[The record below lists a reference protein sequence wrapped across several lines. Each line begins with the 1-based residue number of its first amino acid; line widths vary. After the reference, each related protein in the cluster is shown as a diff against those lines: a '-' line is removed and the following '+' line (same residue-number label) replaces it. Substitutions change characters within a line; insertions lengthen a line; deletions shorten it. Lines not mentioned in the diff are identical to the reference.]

1 MIGRSGL
8 DSKKR
13 TKYRQLK
20 LRTNHQRVS
29 DSGSIVH
36 RVIIFL
42 GLVVLLILL
51 TKSIPYILNHLSKGA
66 EDELQSLNDE
76 DGSRFYLPLSGGEVV
91 HHSYYSLSY
100 IEKHELS
107 EWVCYELTRESLR
120 LPRVPRHNWFDADPK
135 VKTLSAVHADF
146 NGSGYDR
153 GHLVPAADMAFSD
166 TAMKE
171 TFYMSNITPQVRQF
185 NNGIWRELEEQVR
198 DWAFKSGRVIVVSG
212 PILTKGIRGKI
223 GRNGVSVPSYFYK
236 IVLNI
241 SSEENDAIAFII
253 PNELS
258 EKPLQEYAVT
268 IDSVEV
274 ITGIDFFAELFNPA
288 LQEKIE
294 SNIDLGKWRFSESRY
309 KLRVEKWN
317 KQ

>member
-1 MIGRSGL
+1 M
-8 DSKKR
+8 
-13 TKYRQLK
+13 K

-29 DSGSIVH
+29 NSGSILT

-42 GLVVLLILL
+42 GLIFLLILL
-51 TKSIPYILNHLSKGA
+51 TKRIPDIFKENSNWGS
-66 EDELQSLNDE
+66 EELQSLVDE
-76 DGSRFYLPLSGGEVV
+76 DGSRFYLPVSGGEVV

-120 LPRVPRHNWFDADPK
+120 LPKVPRYNRFDADHK
-135 VKTLSAVHADF
+135 VKTLSAVHSDYS
-146 NGSGYDR
+146 GTGYDR
-153 GHLVPAADMAFSD
+153 GHLVPAADMAFNE

-171 TFYMSNITPQVRQF
+171 TFYMSNIAPQVRQF

-198 DWAFKSGRVIVVSG
+198 DWAFKSGRVIVVTG
-212 PILTKGIRGKI
+212 PILTQGIRGKI
-223 GRNGVSVPSYFYK
+223 GRNEVSVPSYFYK
-236 IVLNI
+236 IVLDI
-241 SSEENDAIAFII
+241 ASEESDAIAFII

-268 IDSVEV
+268 IDSVEA
-274 ITGIDFFAELFNPA
+274 ITGIDFFSELFSPT

-294 SNIDLGKWRFSESRY
+294 STVDPGRWRFSESRY

>member
-1 MIGRSGL
+1 M
-8 DSKKR
+8 
-13 TKYRQLK
+13 K

-29 DSGSIVH
+29 NSGSIVS

-42 GLVVLLILL
+42 GLIFLLILL
-51 TKSIPYILNHLSKGA
+51 TKRIPDIFNYNGKGYKK
-66 EDELQSLNDE
+66 EFQSLVDE
-76 DGSRFYLPLSGGEVV
+76 DGSRFYLPVSGGEVV

-120 LPRVPRHNWFDADPK
+120 LPNVPRYGWFEEDPK
-135 VKTLSAVHADF
+135 VKTLSAVHADYS
-146 NGSGYDR
+146 GSGYDR
-153 GHLVPAADMAFSD
+153 GHLVPAADMAFSEI
-166 TAMKE
+166 AMKE
-171 TFYMSNITPQVRQF
+171 TFYMSNIAPQVRHF

-212 PILTKGIRGKI
+212 PVLTQGIRGKI

-236 IVLNI
+236 IVLDI

-258 EKPLQEYAVT
+258 NKPLQDYAVT
-268 IDSVEV
+268 IDSVEA
-274 ITGIDFFAELFNPA
+274 ITGIDFFAELFSPM

-294 SNIDLGKWRFSESRY
+294 SIIDLGKWRFSESRY